1 MRWRRRGNVFLLLLS
16 SREGCR
22 RNEQGCGSHLPEI
35 GRLDTRL
42 LAPRHCFG
50 VPVDAAEFALVG
62 GNNQG
67 TMICIS
73 DLILTLYT
81 LPPQTETSLSM
92 RFRAYAYIASP
103 LMRRGC
109 GRIRPPTTLL
119 RDVGPSLGDSACAR
133 SQSRRRCPGPHAAMA
148 VDDHLVAPT
157 VGGGCTRDA
166 ADLACRPDSEVMT
179 LPQARS
185 PASSLPTKPTQP
197 PNPNPIGAALPALAI
212 AHGASLGEPCERHR
226 GLHASK
232 APSFRG

>member
-1 MRWRRRGNVFLLLLS
+1 MVWTIRSSAMADRVYQFLGGRTILEGIFRDNLL
-16 SREGCR
+16 G
-22 RNEQGCGSHLPEI
+22 LPLLY
-35 GRLDTRL
+35 GDTATR
-42 LAPRHCFG
+42 
-50 VPVDAAEFALVG
+50 V
-62 GNNQG
+62 
-67 TMICIS
+67 
-73 DLILTLYT
+73 YT

-103 LMRRGC
+103 HVMRRGC

-232 APSFRG
+232 APSLRG